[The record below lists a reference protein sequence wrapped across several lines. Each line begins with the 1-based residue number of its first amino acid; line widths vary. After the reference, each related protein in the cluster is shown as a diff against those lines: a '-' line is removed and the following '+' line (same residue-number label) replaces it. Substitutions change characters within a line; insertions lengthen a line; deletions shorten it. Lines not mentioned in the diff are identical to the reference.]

1 MSNLHRAK
9 LLYSDQVR
17 KPLEKPLEGF
27 FLWRNVTDLE
37 QKLIEKLVQHAEK
50 TASDD
55 EKRELR
61 ETLLAMKLLERIP
74 RNTPPAIW
82 QDTRFWTFAFAILA
96 LIAALF
102 GVQIPKEIL
111 TGGK

>member
-1 MSNLHRAK
+1 M
-9 LLYSDQVR
+9 
-17 KPLEKPLEGF
+17 
-27 FLWRNVTDLE
+27 TDLE
-37 QKLIEKLVQHAEK
+37 QKLIERLVQHAEK

-74 RNTPPAIW
+74 KNTPPAIW
-82 QDTRFWTFAFAILA
+82 QDTRFWAFGFAILA
-96 LIAALF
+96 LIASLF

-111 TGGK
+111 SGGK